1 MEQRS
6 KRMNPMRM
14 SNALLFAATLVG
26 CTHQAWAQQHS
37 PSAQPMVAQA
47 PQTGAPPQPS
57 ASPAA
62 AVAHGDMH
70 APTIFTLRSG
80 IAQGRMVY
88 LGVGGEIDGKVNPML
103 VVHEGEVVQINLIN
117 GEGAEHDIVIDQYA
131 ARSDRVLGIGASS
144 TLAFTADKTRRIHL
158 LLLDRGPS
166 RGRDGGSHP
175 SG

>member
-1 MEQRS
+1 
-6 KRMNPMRM
+6 MRM

-37 PSAQPMVAQA
+37 HSAQPMVAQA

-80 IAQGRMVY
+80 SAQGRMVY
-88 LGVGGEIDGKVNPML
+88 LGVGGEIDGKDNPML
-103 VVHEGEVVQINLIN
+103 VVHEGEVVQIN
-117 GEGAEHDIVIDQYA
+117 
-131 ARSDRVLGIGASS
+131 
-144 TLAFTADKTRRIHL
+144 
-158 LLLDRGPS
+158 
-166 RGRDGGSHP
+166 
-175 SG
+175 